1 MNTVYKIDAYNGSYA
16 YIYCNKLI
24 ICIKSYLSQF
34 LFANLTSESQTSVCP
49 SKPSKIGTHD
59 IRSEN
64 LKIISWS
71 LRFNDFYVFSVSF
84 ATFKLFGLFLYYYLV
99 YLLQVHTTKIVDP
112 FRYLANFYFSI
123 FDSTFVFWWWWSFLL
138 DCL

>member
-24 ICIKSYLSQF
+24 ICIKFYLSQF
-34 LFANLTSESQTSVCP
+34 VFAKSTSELQMYVSPT
-49 SKPSKIGTHD
+49 KPSKIGTHD
-59 IRSEN
+59 IRSGK
-64 LKIISWS
+64 LKIISLS

-123 FDSTFVFWWWWSFLL
+123 FDSTFVF
-138 DCL
+138 